1 MQLHDSATFSKN
13 ITSNKTRINTGN
25 NFTVESFLSWSC
37 RSNDEIRIDS
47 LSLMGLD
54 EKKYNLNENELDI
67 EERLLWLWILCEE

>member
-25 NFTVESFLSWSC
+25 NFNVESFLSWSC

-47 LSLMGLD
+47 LSLIGSD

-67 EERLLWLWILCEE
+67 GERLL

>member
-1 MQLHDSATFSKN
+1 MKEVAFSMN
-13 ITSNKTRINTGN
+13 CKTRINTGID
-25 NFTVESFLSWSC
+25 FTVESFLWWSY

-47 LSLMGLD
+47 LILMGSD

>member
-25 NFTVESFLSWSC
+25 NFNVESFLSWSC

-47 LSLMGLD
+47 LSLMGSD

-67 EERLLWLWILCEE
+67 GERLL

>member
-47 LSLMGLD
+47 LSLIGSD

-67 EERLLWLWILCEE
+67 GERLL

>member
-37 RSNDEIRIDS
+37 RSNDEIRVDS
-47 LSLMGLD
+47 LSLIGSD

-67 EERLLWLWILCEE
+67 GERLL

>member
-25 NFTVESFLSWSC
+25 NFNVESFLSWSC

-47 LSLMGLD
+47 LSLMGSD

>member
-13 ITSNKTRINTGN
+13 INSNKTRINTGN

>member
-1 MQLHDSATFSKN
+1 MKEVAFSMN
-13 ITSNKTRINTGN
+13 CKTRINKGI

-47 LSLMGLD
+47 LSLMRSD
-54 EKKYNLNENELDI
+54 EKKYNLDGNELDI